1 MYRGEARQ
9 SYSGDNGRGYVLAM
23 YLVRVT
29 GMMNHDGHSLL
40 QEARVI
46 VSILGRH

>member
-1 MYRGEARQ
+1 MENEENEARSLT

-29 GMMNHDGHSLL
+29 GMMNHDG
-40 QEARVI
+40 
-46 VSILGRH
+46 